1 MENAVYLFAA
11 FTLIWVVFFGY
22 LLLQAGRQRKLHRE
36 IESLR
41 ERLREKVD
49 D

>member
-11 FTLIWVVFFGY
+11 FTLIWVVLFGY
-22 LLLQAGRQRKLHRE
+22 LLLQAGKQRRLHQE

-41 ERLREKVD
+41 ERLREKVEE
-49 D
+49 